1 MGQIFNDSKN
11 LRVSSMSFRSL
22 ILALFCAAVSLI
34 SVPQAAAQ
42 EIIGPIKELFKVD
55 SIEVEG
61 NRKVEIEAVLEKLSV
76 RREEILDNYLLRK
89 DIQRIYDM
97 KYFDEVEAWHKKSA
111 NKNIL
116 LFRLKEKPLIGKVEF
131 KGNDEINDDD
141 LKEQI
146 KTREFQILDIATLKA
161 DVLALQKHY
170 EEKGFF
176 IAQATYQTKDLAN
189 GTVNVTF
196 NIKEW
201 DKVMVKKI
209 TFLGNKA
216 IDDQELKGFMQTQ
229 EETLFSALSGS
240 GNFKEVNFQTDIERL
255 KYLYKTRGYL
265 QVNISNPIVTV
276 SEDKKWI
283 FVTVQVTEGPQF
295 TVNNVYYNGEL
306 LFTEDEMNEKVKLK
320 PEDIYNEENLRQ
332 DIQTLT
338 EMYQDKGYAFANVL
352 RTLEIVPGENKV
364 DVVFSFEK
372 GKICYFGKII
382 VKGNTKTRD
391 KVIRRELR
399 INEGMMFSGT
409 QLRVSKENV
418 NRLGFFQPES
428 VIFNTVAQK
437 GKDNVL
443 DVEISIQERATG
455 QISVG
460 AGYSTATQGFVQA
473 SIAQN
478 NFQGLGQNVNF
489 NMSLAQQ
496 QQIYNLGFTE
506 PYFLDTRWT
515 AGADYFRTFSN
526 FIRSFS
532 FEKHGFDVRVGYPI
546 FEYTRLFVTYRYED
560 SKIDNVSNPT
570 IDPDLEN
577 GSAGALQFSLVH
589 DKRNNIF
596 EPSNGYYTSS
606 SIEYTGVGG
615 NQRWLRADVEGRYY
629 KPIYGDLIFRTRGSI
644 SQIFQTEQRGIP
656 RIERFSMGGARNM
669 RGFRLEDI
677 GPLIQAE
684 NLNTGTIDT
693 FNRGGLMQ
701 VLTTF
706 ELEHPM
712 IKEAGLKWVVFSDL
726 GNVYERRMGKDGDF
740 SLRADYG
747 FGFRWFSPIG
757 VLRFEFGFPVNRRER
772 EASNQFHFDIGQ
784 LF

>member
-1 MGQIFNDSKN
+1 MSVKN
-11 LRVSSMSFRSL
+11 LNGFLFFIVLFLSL
-22 ILALFCAAVSLI
+22 SL
-34 SVPQAAAQ
+34 PAQAQ
-42 EIIGPIKELFKVD
+42 ELIGPIKELFRVD

-61 NRKVEIEAVLEKLSV
+61 NRKVEVEAILEKLSIKRDEV
-76 RREEILDNYLLRK
+76 IDNYLVRK
-89 DIQRIYDM
+89 DIQRIFEM
-97 KYFDEVEAWHKKSA
+97 KYFDQVEAWHKKSA
-111 NKNIL
+111 DKNIL
-116 LFRLKEKPLIGKVEF
+116 LFRVKEKPLINKVEF
-131 KGNDEINDDD
+131 SGNDEINDDD

-146 KTREFQILDIATLKA
+146 KTKEFQILDVATLKA
-161 DVLALQKHY
+161 DTLALMKHY

-176 IAQATYQTKDLAN
+176 IAQATYSLSEQAN
-189 GTVNVTF
+189 GTVTVTF

-201 DKVMVKKI
+201 DKVMIKKI
-209 TFLGNKA
+209 TILGNKE
-216 IDDQELKGFMQTQ
+216 IGDQELKGFMQTQ
-229 EETLFSALSGS
+229 EETLFSGISGS
-240 GNFKEVNFQTDIERL
+240 GNFKEVNFQTDVERL

-283 FVTVQVTEGPQF
+283 FITLQITEGPQF

-306 LFTEDEMNEKVKLK
+306 LFTENEMNEKVKLK
-320 PEDIYNEENLRQ
+320 PDDIYNEENLRQ

-364 DVVFSFEK
+364 DVIFSFEK

-391 KVIRRELR
+391 KVVRRELR
-399 INEGMMFSGT
+399 IHEGQMYSGS
-409 QLRVSKENV
+409 QLRISKENV

-428 VIFNTVAQK
+428 VVFNTVAQK

-478 NFQGLGQNVNF
+478 NFRGLGQNVNF
-489 NMSLAQQ
+489 NLSLAQQ
-496 QQIYNLGFTE
+496 QQIYNFGFTE
-506 PYFLDTRWT
+506 PYFLDTKWT

-532 FEKHGFDVRVGYPI
+532 FEKHGFNLRVGYPI
-546 FEYTRLFVTYRYED
+546 YEYTRLFLTYRYED
-560 SKIDNVSNPT
+560 NKIGNVSNPT
-570 IDPDLEN
+570 IDPALEN
-577 GSAGALQFSLVH
+577 GSSGAIQASLIN

-596 EPSNGYYTSS
+596 EPTAGHYASTSL
-606 SIEYTGVGG
+606 EYVGAG
-615 NQRWLRADVEGRYY
+615 GIQRWVRGDVEGRYY
-629 KPIYGDLIFRTRGSI
+629 KPIWGDLVFRTRTSVSQIFRT
-644 SQIFQTEQRGIP
+644 TDRGIP

-669 RGFRLEDI
+669 RGFQLEDI
-677 GPLIQAE
+677 GPLIQAK
-684 NLNTGTIDT
+684 NINTGATDT
-693 FNRGGLMQ
+693 FNRGGLTQ
-701 VLTTF
+701 FLSTYEF
-706 ELEHPM
+706 EHPM
-712 IKEAGLKWVVFSDL
+712 IKEAGLKWVTFADI
-726 GNVYERRMGKDGDF
+726 GNVWEERIGKNGDY
-740 SLRADYG
+740 SLRANYG

-757 VLRFEFGFPVNRRER
+757 VLRFEFGFPLNKRET
-772 EASNQFHFDIGQ
+772 EAPNQFHFDIGQ

>member
-1 MGQIFNDSKN
+1 MSVKN
-11 LRVSSMSFRSL
+11 LKGFLFFFVFSFTLSGS
-22 ILALFCAAVSLI
+22 AL
-34 SVPQAAAQ
+34 AQ
-42 EIIGPIKELFKVD
+42 EIIGPIKELFRVD

-61 NRKVEIEAVLEKLSV
+61 NRKVEVEAIIEKLNIKRDEV
-76 RREEILDNYLLRK
+76 IDNYLVRK
-89 DIQRIYDM
+89 DIQRIFEM

-111 NKNIL
+111 DQNIL
-116 LFRLKEKPLIGKVEF
+116 LFRVKEKPLINKVEF

-146 KTREFQILDIATLKA
+146 KTKEFQILDISTLKA
-161 DVLALQKHY
+161 DTLALMKHY

-176 IAQATYQTKDLAN
+176 IAQVSYTLAEQDN
-189 GTVNVTF
+189 GTTTVTF

-201 DKVMVKKI
+201 DKVMIKNI
-209 TFLGNKA
+209 TILGNKA
-216 IDDQELKGFMQTQ
+216 IGDQELKGFMQTQ
-229 EETLFSALSGS
+229 EETLFSAISGS
-240 GNFKEVNFQTDIERL
+240 GNFKEVNFQTDVERL
-255 KYLYKTRGYL
+255 KYLYKTRGFL

-283 FVTVQVTEGPQF
+283 FITLQINEGPQF

-306 LFTEDEMNEKVKLK
+306 LFTENEMNEKVKLK
-320 PEDIYNEENLRQ
+320 PEDIYNEENLRL

-364 DVVFSFEK
+364 DVIFSFEK
-372 GKICYFGKII
+372 GKICYFGKIL

-399 INEGMMFSGT
+399 IYEGQMYSGS
-409 QLRVSKENV
+409 QLRTSRENV

-455 QISVG
+455 QISLG

-478 NFQGLGQNVNF
+478 NFRGLGQNVNF
-489 NMSLAQQ
+489 NLSLAQQ
-496 QQIYNLGFTE
+496 QQIYNFGFTE
-506 PYFLDTRWT
+506 PYFLDTKWT

-546 FEYTRLFVTYRYED
+546 YEYTRLFLTYRYED
-560 SKIDNVSNPT
+560 NKIDNVSNPT
-570 IDPDLEN
+570 IDPALEN
-577 GSAGALQFSLVH
+577 GSSGAIQASLIN

-596 EPSNGYYTSS
+596 EPTGGHYASASV
-606 SIEYTGVGG
+606 EYVGAG
-615 NQRWLRADVEGRYY
+615 GIQRWIRGDLEGRYY
-629 KPIYGDLIFRTRGSI
+629 KPVWGDLVFRTRTSLSQIFRT
-644 SQIFQTEQRGIP
+644 TDRGIP

-669 RGFRLEDI
+669 RGFQLEDI
-677 GPLIQAE
+677 GPQIEAE
-684 NLNTGTIDT
+684 NINTGELET
-693 FNRGGLMQ
+693 FNSGGLMQ
-701 VLTTF
+701 LLSTYEF
-706 ELEHPM
+706 EHPM
-712 IKEAGLKWVVFSDL
+712 IKEAGLKWVVFADL
-726 GNVYERRMGKDGDF
+726 GNVWEERIGKDDDYTI
-740 SLRADYG
+740 RANYG

-757 VLRFEFGFPVNRRER
+757 VLRFEFGFPLDKREN
-772 EASNQFHFDIGQ
+772 EAPNQFHFDIGQ